1 MELEVSIEDLLNKR
15 KVESDRIEFKAGWN
29 PDDIYRS
36 VCAFANDYNN
46 DGGGYILVGVEEKN
60 GVAVRPVE
68 GVPVERIDEIQK
80 SMVGYNNLISPPYF
94 PVTVPTEVDGKW
106 IIVIVARTGQQR
118 PYKSPEHVTGKNDK
132 KYNYYIRYLTSSIKA
147 NPEQEHELINMAD
160 QTPFDCRANH
170 KAQFDDISPVLLED
184 HLRKTGSKLAKQ
196 VRERGVEEILG
207 DMQLLVGPPEL
218 RYIQNVALMMFS
230 EHPEKFFPY
239 TFVQMTAFP
248 EGSIKN
254 PSLSEDYPDIKGS
267 VPQMIQATMER
278 FRNLIIR
285 EKVTKVPNQMEAV
298 RVFNYPY
305 QAIEEAVV
313 NAFYHRDYMSCEPIT
328 IEIEPDCINIMNFPG
343 IDRSISEK
351 TIEEGKRFVSR
362 YYRNRRLGEF
372 LKELDLSEGH
382 SSGIPTIQDELERN
396 GSPRAEFFTDDDRRA
411 MRIRIPIHPVFLE
424 KADKDSSAENATNNK
439 NETSFE
445 TSLKQVLKQ
454 SDYDKLYVVIQKL
467 ASEKNITIQE
477 VMTLT
482 GKSRTTAWRY
492 MKKLTDTKLV
502 EASGNTNDAVYTV
515 VGA

>member
-1 MELEVSIEDLLNKR
+1 
-15 KVESDRIEFKAGWN
+15 
-29 PDDIYRS
+29 
-36 VCAFANDYNN
+36 
-46 DGGGYILVGVEEKN
+46 
-60 GVAVRPVE
+60 
-68 GVPVERIDEIQK
+68 
-80 SMVGYNNLISPPYF
+80 
-94 PVTVPTEVDGKW
+94 
-106 IIVIVARTGQQR
+106 
-118 PYKSPEHVTGKNDK
+118 
-132 KYNYYIRYLTSSIKA
+132 
-147 NPEQEHELINMAD
+147 
-160 QTPFDCRANH
+160 
-170 KAQFDDISPVLLED
+170 
-184 HLRKTGSKLAKQ
+184 
-196 VRERGVEEILG
+196 
-207 DMQLLVGPPEL
+207 
-218 RYIQNVALMMFS
+218 
-230 EHPEKFFPY
+230 
-239 TFVQMTAFP
+239 
-248 EGSIKN
+248 
-254 PSLSEDYPDIKGS
+254 
-267 VPQMIQATMER
+267 
-278 FRNLIIR
+278 
-285 EKVTKVPNQMEAV
+285 MEAV
-298 RVFNYPY
+298 RLFNYPY

-328 IEIEPDCINIMNFPG
+328 IEIEPDCINIMKFPG

-424 KADKDSSAENATNNK
+424 KADKDSSAENATNEK
-439 NETSFE
+439 NE

-515 VGA
+515 AGDKNWGEGKYG